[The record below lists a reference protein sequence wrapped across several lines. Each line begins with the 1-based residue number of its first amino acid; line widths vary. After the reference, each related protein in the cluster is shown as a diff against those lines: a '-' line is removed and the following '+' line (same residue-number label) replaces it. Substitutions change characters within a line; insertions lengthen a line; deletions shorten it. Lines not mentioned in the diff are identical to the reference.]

1 MSGGRKPRLPQG
13 SLVERR
19 ISRVANA
26 RYLTVGLAVSF
37 LGAALLGAV
46 IIRIVDEHDFPTLG
60 LAVWWALQTIT
71 TVGYGDVVPT
81 THVGR
86 LVGGVELV
94 LGVSFITFLTA
105 GVTSTVI
112 RRANAAAEEEERTK
126 QEENAATI
134 VAALAETRA
143 AIAELEQHLARMEA
157 KLPT

>member
-1 MSGGRKPRLPQG
+1 MSGERKPRLQG

-86 LVGGVELV
+86 FVGSVELV

-112 RRANAAAEEEERTK
+112 RRANAAVEEEERTK
-126 QEENAATI
+126 QEGSAATI

-143 AIAELEQHLARMEA
+143 AIADLEQRLARIEA

>member
-1 MSGGRKPRLPQG
+1 M
-13 SLVERR
+13 
-19 ISRVANA
+19 
-26 RYLTVGLAVSF
+26 SF
-37 LGAALLGAV
+37 LGAALFGAV

-86 LVGGVELV
+86 FVGGVELV

-126 QEENAATI
+126 QEQTAATI

-143 AIAELEQHLARMEA
+143 AIADLEQHLARIEA